1 MMKAQKEQELRD
13 LELLQERR
21 SLSDRDLSTRLLTM
35 NQNGF
40 SQVELAQT
48 IHMSQPQVSRMIRH
62 AEKLMAAGATPKVAA
77 TAMELVRRAERGEIE
92 HDRLV
97 ELLKDW
103 DYEPSDTAT
112 DLLDIRVEVAN
123 SLDAVDV
130 ALDNGLITVDEYY
143 DIMDA
148 AA

>member
-1 MMKAQKEQELRD
+1 MTINKEHEL
-13 LELLQERR
+13 LELQWLQKRK
-21 SLSDRDLSTRLLTM
+21 SLSERDLSARLLTL
-35 NQNGF
+35 NG
-40 SQVELAQT
+40 SGIPQEELAAA
-48 IHMSQPQVSRMIRH
+48 IGKSQPQVSRMIRE
-62 AEKLMAAGATPKVAA
+62 AQKARGVDEVPKIAA

-97 ELLKDW
+97 ELLKSW
-103 DYEPSDTAT
+103 DYEPSDTT
-112 DLLDIRVEVAN
+112 RDLLDIRIEVAN

-130 ALDNGLITVDEYY
+130 ALDNGLITEDEYY

>member
-1 MMKAQKEQELRD
+1 MKINKAEALVDLQWLQKRKA
-13 LELLQERR
+13 
-21 SLSDRDLSTRLLTM
+21 LSEHDLSVRLLTL
-35 NQNGF
+35 NLSGI
-40 SQVELAQT
+40 SQTELAKT
-48 IHMSQPQVSRMIRH
+48 IHISQPQVSRMIRD
-62 AEKLMAAGATPKVAA
+62 AQTYITWPETPKVAA

-92 HDRLV
+92 HDQLV
-97 ELLKDW
+97 ELLKGW
-103 DYEPSDTAT
+103 EYEPSDKAQ

-130 ALDNGLITVDEYY
+130 ALDNGLITEDEYY